1 MPPSMVHFVLPD
13 RVLPSTKLETN
24 GTFTT
29 GTLQAEL
36 EAYDFVVCV
45 ANNTKGSINITLFLP
60 GHSKVFK
67 FIVCLFFKS
76 PE

>member
-1 MPPSMVHFVLPD
+1 MVHFVLSG

-36 EAYDFVVCV
+36 EAYEFVVCV
-45 ANNTKGSINITLFLP
+45 ADNAKGSTNITLFLP
-60 GHSKVFK
+60 SKVFN
-67 FIVCLFFKS
+67 FIVCLFV
-76 PE
+76 